1 MPRPFEIE
9 RVRNIGII
17 AHIDAGKTTVTERVL
32 YYTGIT
38 YKIGEVHEGT
48 ATMDWMDQ
56 ERERGI
62 TITAAA
68 TSAEWNSH
76 LINIIDTPGHV
87 DFTAEVERGLRVLD
101 GGVVVFDA
109 VAGVEPQSETVWRQ
123 ADRYSVPRICFVNKM
138 DRVGADFART
148 QEMMIDRLAANPVAV
163 QMPVGFEA
171 DFRGVVDLTEMVCWT
186 FGGDKGEE
194 ANCGEIPSEFLDE
207 AKAARDTL
215 VEQIGNVDDQ
225 VAISYIEGHD
235 VNAHELRTAIRRA
248 TLSNAVTPVLCGSA
262 LKNKGLQP
270 LLDAVIDYLPSPE
283 DVPPL
288 TGIDVRSGEEVVRE
302 PVDEAPLSAMAFKIV
317 TDPYVGR
324 LAYIRVY
331 SGVLKSGGTI
341 WNSGKERRERI
352 GRLLRMHANNREEID
367 ALYAGGI
374 GAAVGLKQTFTGD
387 TLCDPDQPILLEGI
401 TFPEPVIS
409 VALEPRSKPDQERM
423 ADALTKLTEEDPTF
437 HWRFNDETG
446 QTLISGMGELHLE
459 VIVDRMKREHRV
471 EANVGRPQVSYR
483 EAIRRPAAAE
493 GRFVRQTGGRGQ
505 FGVVELEIEPGK
517 RGEGF
522 VFENRV
528 AGGSVPTE
536 YISAVRAG
544 AREALDSGPV
554 AGYPVLDVKVA
565 LVDGSSHAV
574 DSSEMAFKNAAILG
588 MREAL
593 KRAQPVLL
601 EPLMRIEVRVPE
613 DHFGGVI
620 GDLNSRRGQVVSQ
633 DAMGRLQIVTA
644 TVPLATTFG
653 YSTDL
658 RSLSQGRANST
669 MEFDRY
675 EPVPQSVSA
684 TLTERSAVGAV

>member
-17 AHIDAGKTTVTERVL
+17 AHIDAGKTTVTERIL
-32 YYTGIT
+32 FYTGIT

-48 ATMDWMDQ
+48 ATMDWMEQ

-68 TSAEWNSH
+68 TSAEWNGH
-76 LINIIDTPGHV
+76 LVNIIDTPGHV

-148 QEMMIDRLAANPVAV
+148 QEMMIDRLEANPVAV
-163 QMPVGFEA
+163 QIPIGSEV

-186 FGGDKGEE
+186 FGGEKGEE
-194 ANCGEIPSEFLDE
+194 ANCGEIPSDFLDE
-207 AKAARDTL
+207 AKAARETL
-215 VEQIGNVDDQ
+215 IEQIGNVDDQ

-248 TLSNAVTPVLCGSA
+248 TLSSAVTPVLCGSA

-288 TGIDVRSGEEVVRE
+288 TGIDVRTGVEVVRE
-302 PVDEAPLSAMAFKIV
+302 AVDEAPLTAMAFKIV

-331 SGVLKSGGTI
+331 SGVLKSGATI

-387 TLCDPDQPILLEGI
+387 TICAVEQPILLEGI
-401 TFPEPVIS
+401 SFPEPVIS

-423 ADALTKLTEEDPTF
+423 VDALIKLSEEDPTF

-459 VIVDRMKREHRV
+459 VIVERMKREHRV
-471 EANVGRPQVSYR
+471 AANVGRPQVSYR
-483 EAIRRPAAAE
+483 EAIRRPAFAE

-505 FGVVELEIEPGK
+505 FGVVEFEIEPGD

-528 AGGSVPTE
+528 RGGSVPNE

-544 AREALDSGPV
+544 AKEALDSGPV

-593 KRAQPVLL
+593 KRADPVLL

-613 DHFGGVI
+613 DHFGGVV
-620 GDLNSRRGQVVSQ
+620 GDLNSRRGHIVGQ
-633 DAMGRLQIVTA
+633 DIMGKLQIVTA
-644 TVPLATTFG
+644 NVPLATTFG

-658 RSLSQGRANST
+658 RSLSQGRANHT